1 MNLTRLIPASVRNAA
16 IGLAIAVAAA
26 TSFLARP
33 ASCAPRPTAPTSGEM
48 TLDVLDVGQ
57 GDSIL
62 IRSPEGKTALVD
74 AGPSKHVVTLL
85 KQKGVT
91 SIDLLVLTHH
101 HSDHYGGMA
110 EVIRAFHPRV
120 FLATNSPHTT
130 PTYLKLLQLVRD
142 EGIKAIGPTATVR
155 KIGIG
160 SVVLNVLPQPPDNAQ
175 DENDNS
181 IGIRVEYGNFAAL
194 LTGDSESHS
203 RAYWLRTCPE
213 MVRDCT
219 ILKLAHHGSRNGTDA
234 KWLAAVRPEQ
244 AVASLG
250 AGNEYGH
257 PHPETLSLLARDR
270 IPLLRTDQ
278 DGTIEIVSDG
288 KTWDVTTSK
297 RGRPSAEITSRPK
310 ARAGPTTRDP
320 KVATAS
326 HPIDLNTATAQQLMT
341 IPGIGP
347 ASARRVIAGR
357 PYDTVDDL
365 RKVRGL
371 GAARI
376 AELEPNVTVR

>member
-1 MNLTRLIPASVRNAA
+1 MTPSSLLPPSIRKAA
-16 IGLAIAVAAA
+16 IGLAIVVAAA

-33 ASCAPRPTAPTSGEM
+33 ASCAPRPAFSTSGE
-48 TLDVLDVGQ
+48 LKIDVLDVGQ

-62 IRSPEGKTALVD
+62 IRSPEGKTALID
-74 AGPSKHVVTLL
+74 AGPSKHVVNLL
-85 KQKGVT
+85 KQKGVRA
-91 SIDLLVLTHH
+91 IDLLVLTHH

-110 EVIRAFHPRV
+110 EVIRDFHPRV

-130 PTYLKLLQLVRD
+130 PMYLKLLQLVRD
-142 EGIKAIGPTATVR
+142 EGIKAIEPTEGVR
-155 KIGIG
+155 KIGLG
-160 SVVLNVLPQPPDNAQ
+160 SVVLNVMPQPPNNEK

-203 RAYWLRTCPE
+203 RAYWMRTCPN

-234 KWLAAVRPEQ
+234 RWLAAVHPEQ
-244 AVASLG
+244 AVVSLG

-257 PHPETLSLLARDR
+257 PHPETLSLLARDH
-270 IPLLRTDQ
+270 IPLLRTDL

-297 RGRPSAEITSRPK
+297 RGRPSPEITSRPK
-310 ARAGPTTRDP
+310 SRPQTHDS
-320 KVATAS
+320 KVSTAS
-326 HPIDLNTATAQQLMT
+326 HSIDLNTATERQLMT

-347 ASARRVIAGR
+347 ASARKVIAGR

-365 RKVRGL
+365 HKVRGL

-376 AELEPNVTVR
+376 AELQSNVTVR